1 MPGVVR
7 TDKGFNGG
15 LISQYTS
22 LSQMTDDP
30 GDQDNKRFDSAS
42 SEEWVDKIAE
52 SEGLSR
58 EDVLERLISSY
69 WTLKEMF
76 RLMEQTEEGLEGRAG
91 PDDVDMSAAGR
102 PSSPDFESFKEEV
115 TDQLD
120 SLRGDLEA
128 LEAEVQAPDKETERL
143 SAELKG
149 VDDRVSDIH
158 AGLSERQNTLESRID
173 DEFENLEVILDYLIE
188 TTDDIDTRTAEL
200 SEAQRGLNRRL
211 DERDRLA
218 EFKQRANRK
227 GVRKANCGYCEA
239 SVDIAMLERPVCP
252 QCDRFI
258 VDVEP
263 TRGWFGLGSNR
274 LEVSDDPP
282 ETDEAD
288 LDSEAEGKVFDPEDF
303 ESRD

>member
-7 TDKGFNGG
+7 TDKGFKGG
-15 LISQYTS
+15 PNSSCTS
-22 LSQMTDDP
+22 LPLMTDDP

-76 RLMEQTEEGLEGRAG
+76 RLMEQTEDDLEGRAG

-102 PSSPDFESFKEEV
+102 PSSPDFEAFKEEV
-115 TDQLD
+115 TDQLESLQTDLDALESEVQEPDEATRRLGGQLESLGERVADIEADLSGRQD
-120 SLRGDLEA
+120 SL
-128 LEAEVQAPDKETERL
+128 
-143 SAELKG
+143 SS
-149 VDDRVSDIH
+149 RV
-158 AGLSERQNTLESRID
+158 D

-188 TTDDIDTRTAEL
+188 TTDEIDTRTAEL

-211 DERDRLA
+211 DERTRLA
-218 EFKQRANRK
+218 DFKQRANRM
-227 GVRKANCGYCEA
+227 GVRKANCGYCET
-239 SVDIAMLERPVCP
+239 SVDIAMLERPLCP

-258 VDVEP
+258 VDVE
-263 TRGWFGLGSNR
+263 RNKGWFGLGSNR

>member
-22 LSQMTDDP
+22 PSQMTDDP

-76 RLMEQTEEGLEGRAG
+76 RLMEQTEEDLEGRAG

-120 SLRGDLEA
+120 SLRTDLDALESEVQEPDEATQRLGGQLESLEERLADLE
-128 LEAEVQAPDKETERL
+128 TEL
-143 SAELKG
+143 SGRQDSLSS
-149 VDDRVSDIH
+149 RV
-158 AGLSERQNTLESRID
+158 D

-188 TTDDIDTRTAEL
+188 TTDDIDSRTAEL
-200 SEAQRGLNRRL
+200 SEAQRGLNRRW

-218 EFKQRANRK
+218 EFKQRANRL
-227 GVRKANCGYCEA
+227 GVRKASCGYCET
-239 SVDIAMLERPVCP
+239 SVDIAMLERPLCP
-252 QCDRFI
+252 QCDRYI

-263 TRGWFGLGSNR
+263 SKGWFGLGSNR

-282 ETDEAD
+282 ETDDAD
-288 LDSEAEGKVFDPEDF
+288 PDSGPEGKVFDPEDF